1 MINVGNIKGS
11 AAQAKP
17 LIIGK
22 DIVYVHTDIVQVT
35 NEDGKP
41 IDNLFSYNEVQYD
54 KDEYL
59 KLMID
64 ENQKS
69 ANDITDLQLAL
80 AEMYELTEGGTN

>member
-41 IDNLFSYNEVQYD
+41 VDNLFSYNEVQYD

-80 AEMYELTEGGTN
+80 AEMYELAEGGTN